1 MKGGLLR
8 GLATFMILAELAERP
23 KCGYEVGKDISQ
35 KVGGK
40 LPPGYVYVMLSM
52 LEKKGLVESSPAGER
67 KKEYRITEKGID
79 FLIEHEQHIDK
90 VIALLREV
98 QDVARSLRYSRLQE
112 SSGLRKGEPGQS

>member
-8 GLATFMILAELAERP
+8 GLATFMILAELAEGP
-23 KCGYEVGKDISQ
+23 KCGYEINKDISQ

-52 LEKKGLVESSPAGER
+52 LEKKGLVESSPVGER
-67 KKEYRITEKGID
+67 KKEYMITEKGID
-79 FLIEHEQHIDK
+79 FLVEHEQHIDK

-98 QDVARSLRYSRLQE
+98 EGVVRSLRYSRLQK
-112 SSGLRKGEPGQS
+112 SGGLREGEPNQS